1 MELTF
6 LIEIIIVGL
15 IIVIQFWVFF
25 RNLGA
30 IKKLGDLFPQ
40 SSQLEVNAETVVD
53 LEAADTSTVPQLAD
67 KRSFSTEFRDIVQM
81 TNAYLTRNKGASQ
94 GERLQEIAE
103 RKSESMESAIET
115 NLPLPLYIGLLA
127 TFTGVIIGLIE
138 IARYGVTDDAI
149 QSFIGGVIVG
159 MIGSAI
165 GLALTVRS
173 NYALK
178 LKAESRDEGMENY
191 FQFLRTKV
199 FHPEAAPVQGSV
211 KGLRD
216 SLSAFQAGFAQ
227 YQTQM
232 NDSLGETL
240 RMFRELNDAFK
251 QVRSIGQELNGLN
264 TILRNN
270 GDVMEK
276 QAQYFATYQ
285 QKADAFTR
293 KLSEN
298 LQTVDAKLENTVS
311 ENIKALD
318 NGTQAAFLKMDQ
330 YLANLDGTEKQSF
343 ANSLVSN
350 MDQEVKSRKMLTE
363 TVTQLQTKLQEMDS
377 QKSGVLGNGVVQIFM
392 YTGIAAFI
400 LGISSGAL
408 YIINTIAG

>member
-1 MELTF
+1 MELTS

-15 IIVIQFWVFF
+15 IIAIQFWVFF
-25 RNLGA
+25 RNVGSIKRLGE
-30 IKKLGDLFPQ
+30 LFPGG
-40 SSQLEVNAETVVD
+40 SQLEVNQETVVD
-53 LEAADTSTVPQLAD
+53 IEAADTSTVPQLAD
-67 KRSFSTEFRDIVQM
+67 KRSFSNEFRDILQM

-115 NLPLPLYIGLLA
+115 NLPLPLYLGLFA

-138 IARYGVTDDAI
+138 IARFGVTDAAI
-149 QSFIGGVIVG
+149 QSFIGGVIIG
-159 MIGSAI
+159 MLGSAI

-173 NYALK
+173 NQLLK
-178 LKAESRDEGMENY
+178 GSAETRDEGMENY

-199 FHPEAAPVQGSV
+199 IHPEAAPVQGSV

-216 SLSAFQAGFAQ
+216 SLSAFQAGFVQ

-251 QVRSIGQELNGLN
+251 QVRSVGQELTGLN

-270 GDVMEK
+270 GEVMEK

-285 QKADAFTR
+285 QKADAFSR

-298 LQTVDAKLENTVS
+298 LQAVDTKLENTVES
-311 ENIKALD
+311 NLKALD
-318 NGTQAAFLKMDQ
+318 QGTQTAYLKMDD
-330 YLANLDGTEKQSF
+330 YLAKLDGQEKQSF
-343 ANSLVSN
+343 ANSLVQN
-350 MDQEVKSRKMLTE
+350 MSEEVKSRQALTQ
-363 TVTQLQTKLQEMDS
+363 TVQLLQTKLQEMETKNS
-377 QKSGVLGNGVVQIFM
+377 TILSNGVVQFFM
-392 YTGIAAFI
+392 YTGIAAFV
-400 LGISSGAL
+400 LGIGSGAL
-408 YIINTIAG
+408 YIINTFAG

>member
-6 LIEIIIVGL
+6 LIELIIVGL

-40 SSQLEVNAETVVD
+40 LSQLEVNAETVVD

-159 MIGSAI
+159 MVGSAI

-178 LKAESRDEGMENY
+178 LKVEARDEGMENY

-298 LQTVDAKLENTVS
+298 LQTVDAKLETTVS

-363 TVTQLQTKLQEMDS
+363 TVVQLQTKLQEMET
-377 QKSGVLGNGVVQIFM
+377 QKSGVLGNGIVQVFM

>member
-1 MELTF
+1 MELPL

-15 IIVIQFWVFF
+15 IIVVQFWVFF
-25 RNLGA
+25 RNYGA
-30 IKKLGDLFPQ
+30 IKRLGELFPQ
-40 SSQLEVNAETVVD
+40 ASQLEVNDETVVD
-53 LEAADTSTVPQLAD
+53 LEAADTSTVPQLGD
-67 KRSFSTEFRDIVQM
+67 KRSFSSEFRDIVQM

-138 IARYGVTDDAI
+138 IARHGVTDAAI

-159 MIGSAI
+159 MVGSAI

-178 LKAESRDEGMENY
+178 IKAEARDEGMENY

-199 FHPEAAPVQGSV
+199 FHPEAAPVQGSI

-216 SLSAFQAGFAQ
+216 SLSAFQSGFAQ

-285 QKADAFTR
+285 TKADAFTR

-298 LQTVDAKLENTVS
+298 LQTVDAKMETTVDQ
-311 ENIKALD
+311 NIKALD
-318 NGTQAAFLKMDQ
+318 QGTQAAFLKMDQ
-330 YLANLDGTEKQSF
+330 YLANLDGKEQQSF

-363 TVTQLQTKLQEMDS
+363 TVVQLQSKLQEIETKNS
-377 QKSGVLGNGVVQIFM
+377 SVLGNGVVQIFM

-400 LGISSGAL
+400 LGISAGAL
-408 YIINTIAG
+408 YIINTFAA